1 MPSKTYAQ
9 TSRSGR
15 SARSA
20 KSARSAGRSSKQS
33 GNTGAT
39 RRSYNTKRPALPMP
53 VNNRHWPEDFG
64 FTIAGD
70 APAYII
76 TVTPNS
82 HAHSAG
88 LQPGDQLVELNG
100 TTVTQRGAQ
109 DIQAMARQCPT
120 VPPSIVVV
128 SCVKTVEIVRDPKGR
143 FGMTVIGAGPVYV
156 EVVQPHGAA
165 ARGGLRPGDMVLEI
179 NGLPIRHSDDT
190 KVFVQGSN
198 KLRMLIIPGAGHQ
211 NVRKLAQK
219 FEVQARDRSTRAET
233 FFRKLDGVFY
243 DDPLRKDALVSLL
256 KQYAKDKRV
265 DHFGRALASL
275 LTTPAQRL
283 LFEDIRIFVPPKHR
297 ARFDYLVSKD
307 PPISGKRVIQIDR
320 RGGSFGF
327 MLVGH
332 SPVMIESIDPGGAA
346 EKAGLRPGERIMRL
360 NGLDVRRKTH
370 DELILLLKGSGSA
383 PTIAVE
389 SGPTMPSSGYSS
401 APSVT
406 TRSVT
411 TASEVSA
418 ISNWLSESALS
429 KGTVDEL
436 GDVKTGPMS
445 RKDLYAVGRT
455 FKEMMEHHLTGQE
468 RKMVK
473 RALQEYHQCR
483 NLDGLI
489 VELFPVLD
497 TNAKRT
503 LWPYI
508 IQILPEEEQEVCKRK
523 VIYLIDR
530 HAADAVYGSRGQW
543 WARPSNEHPDT
554 MLSRNYSKSNFNK
567 TASYNV
573 APTNGD
579 VIFGRREDEFQSVSD
594 ATLLLEQDQYERAR
608 RHRRSLDYDEPPK
621 LLSNRR
627 LDHSFGGYSL
637 RDPSVVSGLTSDRSP
652 EDSAPDSYP
661 YPSFPETP
669 QYPRRPR
676 YSRQNSPDEYTQYE
690 DWLRY
695 QHQSRGETR
704 DVPRQRLPRPRSVGN
719 LPRGR
724 RDERQQYGRPHR
736 PRTRS
741 VGEELHPRYDDQFY
755 DPQYP
760 PPMAYY
766 YGTGPRIRGHND
778 VLTGDP
784 NVYPIPRDYPRDYP
798 AQDYPAQDYPGDY
811 PGDYP
816 PSSPSD
822 EATSDAQPRVL
833 HGMYL
838 PGFSEGEDE
847 TDFTDYPSV
856 SETSYPHQH
865 HSNPA
870 HRKPPSHHGSK
881 PPSKTRPSYPLES
894 EALGLHLAPQPGHDR
909 RKRGSL
915 YTVNP
920 EQLEVVTSMLS
931 DDDSVSMQSS
941 ASQAHSSNHPGFNA
955 NNNTSIL
962 VNGRAGPSSAPSNAR
977 ATYAPSVDGSERLRL
992 RPHPSSST
1000 PNGRAPSPP
1009 GSFVSHASSRYS
1021 LTSHH
1026 SSSHASVLSN
1036 ASRPKQL
1043 QRPIS
1048 PPPPPPPPP
1057 PPLPPPAPPLPEVN
1071 NNNPGWHPGK
1081 MAVKRLNWEKI
1092 QATENTVWSG
1102 IGEGEDYLSDVIKR
1116 LELEEKFSVKNKHK
1130 TSPKD
1135 KKPQIAVINHKKAH
1149 NTAILLGHLRL
1160 PIEDI
1165 KADII
1170 QMNTDKFSTSHLQ
1183 QMALYAPDHAEIEK
1197 LKKCGSRLSQ
1207 LTVPDKFAYEMSQ
1220 IPGYKL
1226 RIESLLFKS
1235 SFDEKLEEISKLLK
1249 VIEQAAIE
1257 LRASQKL
1264 AKVLELVLAMGNYMN
1279 KGNQR
1284 VAGATGFKITF
1295 LTELDTTKTADNKST
1310 FLHVVAKAVYAN
1322 VPEVMTFGDELP
1334 MVPKANKVSLKW
1346 VNDELQEVKNKLEDL
1361 VLDIDKLE
1369 PGDTTQLPDDRF
1381 TEVMDSFTDEARDRL
1396 EAIESLHAKAQEEF
1410 NKTAQYFGEDP
1421 ASTESDSFFGIFSVF
1436 TSKFAKAH
1444 SENMQKSKSP

>member
-1 MPSKTYAQ
+1 MSARNSPRMPSKTYAQ

-15 SARSA
+15 SSRSA
-20 KSARSAGRSSKQS
+20 KSARSAGRPSKQAT
-33 GNTGAT
+33 NAGAS
-39 RRSYNTKRPALPMP
+39 RRSHSNKRPALPMP

-76 TVTPNS
+76 TVLPSS
-82 HAHSAG
+82 HAHTAG

-100 TTVTQRGAQ
+100 TNVTQRTAQ

-128 SCVKTVEIVRDPKGR
+128 SCVKTVEIVRDSKGR
-143 FGMTVIGAGPVYV
+143 FGMTVVGAGPVYV
-156 EVVQPHGAA
+156 EVVQPHSAA
-165 ARGGLRPGDMVLEI
+165 SRGGLRPGDMILEI

-243 DDPLRKDALVSLL
+243 NDHLRKDVLVSLL

-265 DHFGRALASL
+265 DNFGRALASL
-275 LTTPAQRL
+275 LTTPSQRQ

-307 PPISGKRVIQIDR
+307 PPVSGRRVVQIDR
-320 RGGSFGF
+320 SSGSFGF

-332 SPVMIESIDPGGAA
+332 SPVMIESVDPGGPA
-346 EKAGLRPGERIMRL
+346 EKAGLHAGDRIIRL
-360 NGLDVRRKTH
+360 NGLDVRKKSH

-389 SGPTMPSSGYSS
+389 SGPPMPSSAGYSS

-406 TRSVT
+406 TRSMT
-411 TASEVSA
+411 TASEVSSL
-418 ISNWLSESALS
+418 SNWLSESALS

-436 GDVKTGPMS
+436 GEVKTGPMS
-445 RKDLYAVGRT
+445 QKDLYAVGRT

-508 IQILPEEEQEVCKRK
+508 IQILPEEEQQICKRK

-530 HAADAVYGSRGQW
+530 HAA
-543 WARPSNEHPDT
+543 
-554 MLSRNYSKSNFNK
+554 
-567 TASYNV
+567 
-573 APTNGD
+573 
-579 VIFGRREDEFQSVSD
+579 
-594 ATLLLEQDQYERAR
+594 AT
-608 RHRRSLDYDEPPK
+608 
-621 LLSNRR
+621 
-627 LDHSFGGYSL
+627 
-637 RDPSVVSGLTSDRSP
+637 P
-652 EDSAPDSYP
+652 E
-661 YPSFPETP
+661 
-669 QYPRRPR
+669 
-676 YSRQNSPDEYTQYE
+676 
-690 DWLRY
+690 
-695 QHQSRGETR
+695 G
-704 DVPRQRLPRPRSVGN
+704 
-719 LPRGR
+719 
-724 RDERQQYGRPHR
+724 
-736 PRTRS
+736 
-741 VGEELHPRYDDQFY
+741 
-755 DPQYP
+755 
-760 PPMAYY
+760 
-766 YGTGPRIRGHND
+766 
-778 VLTGDP
+778 
-784 NVYPIPRDYPRDYP
+784 
-798 AQDYPAQDYPGDY
+798 
-811 PGDYP
+811 
-816 PSSPSD
+816 
-822 EATSDAQPRVL
+822 QPRVL

-838 PGFSEGEDE
+838 PGFSEDEAE

-856 SETSYPHQH
+856 SENSYPQH
-865 HSNPA
+865 HHRQYHPA
-870 HRKPPSHHGSK
+870 PRKPPPHHGK
-881 PPSKTRPSYPLES
+881 RPSKMRHSCTPDDETTSGVYS
-894 EALGLHLAPQPGHDR
+894 APQAHDR

-931 DDDSVSMQSS
+931 DEDSVSIQSS
-941 ASQAHSSNHPGFNA
+941 AIQTHSTTHPGFNT
-955 NNNTSIL
+955 NNNTSFL
-962 VNGRAGPSSAPSNAR
+962 VNGRGVPPASG
-977 ATYAPSVDGSERLRL
+977 DGGEQL
-992 RPHPSSST
+992 RPSPHPVSST
-1000 PNGRAPSPP
+1000 PVNGRPVSPL
-1009 GSFVSHASSRYS
+1009 GSFISHASSHYS
-1021 LTSHH
+1021 LSSQH
-1026 SSSHASVLSN
+1026 SSSHASVHSS
-1036 ASRPKQL
+1036 ASRQRQL
-1043 QRPIS
+1043 QRPSS

-1071 NNNPGWHPGK
+1071 NNSSSWQPGK
-1081 MAVKRLNWEKI
+1081 MAVKRLNWEKL

-1116 LELEEKFSVKNKHK
+1116 LELEEKFSVKNKNK
-1130 TSPKD
+1130 TSPRD

-1149 NTAILLGHLRL
+1149 NTALLLGHLRL
-1160 PIEDI
+1160 SIDDI
-1165 KADII
+1165 KADIL
-1170 QMNTDKFSTSHLQ
+1170 QMKTDRISTSHLQ
-1183 QMALYAPDHAEIEK
+1183 QLSLYAPDTTEIEK
-1197 LKKCGSRLSQ
+1197 LKKYSNRVSQ
-1207 LTVPDKFAYEMSQ
+1207 LTLPDKFAYEMSQ

-1235 SFDEKLEEISKLLK
+1235 NFDEKLEEISKLLK

-1257 LRASQKL
+1257 LRGSQKL

-1284 VAGATGFKITF
+1284 VAGATGFRITF

-1310 FLHVVAKAVYAN
+1310 FLHVVAKAVHTN
-1322 VPEVMTFGDELP
+1322 VPEVVTFGDELP
-1334 MVPKANKVSLKW
+1334 MVPKANKVSLKM
-1346 VNDELQEVKNKLEDL
+1346 VNDELKEVENKLEDL

-1369 PGDTTQLPDDRF
+1369 PGDMTRLPDDRF
-1381 TEVMDSFTDEARDRL
+1381 MEVMDNFTDEARDRL
-1396 EAIESLHAKAQEEF
+1396 EVIESLHAKAEEEF
-1410 NKTAQYFGEDP
+1410 KKTAQYFGEEP
-1421 ASTESDSFFGIFSVF
+1421 ATTESDAFFGIFSVF

-1444 SENMQKSKSP
+1444 SENIQKTKSP

>member
-1 MPSKTYAQ
+1 MSARSSPRMPSKTYAQ

-530 HAADAVYGSRGQW
+530 HAA
-543 WARPSNEHPDT
+543 
-554 MLSRNYSKSNFNK
+554 
-567 TASYNV
+567 
-573 APTNGD
+573 
-579 VIFGRREDEFQSVSD
+579 
-594 ATLLLEQDQYERAR
+594 
-608 RHRRSLDYDEPPK
+608 
-621 LLSNRR
+621 
-627 LDHSFGGYSL
+627 
-637 RDPSVVSGLTSDRSP
+637 
-652 EDSAPDSYP
+652 
-661 YPSFPETP
+661 
-669 QYPRRPR
+669 
-676 YSRQNSPDEYTQYE
+676 
-690 DWLRY
+690 
-695 QHQSRGETR
+695 
-704 DVPRQRLPRPRSVGN
+704 
-719 LPRGR
+719 
-724 RDERQQYGRPHR
+724 
-736 PRTRS
+736 
-741 VGEELHPRYDDQFY
+741 
-755 DPQYP
+755 
-760 PPMAYY
+760 
-766 YGTGPRIRGHND
+766 
-778 VLTGDP
+778 
-784 NVYPIPRDYPRDYP
+784 
-798 AQDYPAQDYPGDY
+798 
-811 PGDYP
+811 
-816 PSSPSD
+816 
-822 EATSDAQPRVL
+822 ATSDAQPRVL

>member
-1 MPSKTYAQ
+1 MSARNSPRMPSKTYAQ

-15 SARSA
+15 SSRSA
-20 KSARSAGRSSKQS
+20 KSARSAGRPSKQAT
-33 GNTGAT
+33 NAGAS
-39 RRSYNTKRPALPMP
+39 RRSHSNKRPALPMP

-76 TVTPNS
+76 TVLPSS
-82 HAHSAG
+82 HAHTAG

-100 TTVTQRGAQ
+100 TNVTQRTAQ

-128 SCVKTVEIVRDPKGR
+128 SCVKTVEIVRDSKGR
-143 FGMTVIGAGPVYV
+143 FGMTVVGAGPVYV
-156 EVVQPHGAA
+156 EVVQPHSAA
-165 ARGGLRPGDMVLEI
+165 SRGGLRPGDMILEI

-243 DDPLRKDALVSLL
+243 NDHLRKDVLVSLL

-265 DHFGRALASL
+265 DNFGRALASL
-275 LTTPAQRL
+275 LTTPSQRQ

-307 PPISGKRVIQIDR
+307 PPVSGRRVVQIDR
-320 RGGSFGF
+320 SSGSFGF

-332 SPVMIESIDPGGAA
+332 SPVMIESVDPGGPA
-346 EKAGLRPGERIMRL
+346 EKAGLHAGDRIIRL
-360 NGLDVRRKTH
+360 NGLDVRKKSH

-389 SGPTMPSSGYSS
+389 SGPPMPSSGYSS

-406 TRSVT
+406 TRSMT
-411 TASEVSA
+411 TASEVSSL
-418 ISNWLSESALS
+418 SNWLSESALS

-436 GDVKTGPMS
+436 GEVKTGPMS
-445 RKDLYAVGRT
+445 QKDLYAVGRT

-508 IQILPEEEQEVCKRK
+508 IQILPEEEQQICKRK

-530 HAADAVYGSRGQW
+530 HAADAVYGSNGRW
-543 WARPSNEHPDT
+543 WTRPTNEHPDA
-554 MLSRNYSKSNFNK
+554 MLSRRYSKSNFNK
-567 TASYNV
+567 SASYDV
-573 APTNGD
+573 APTTGD
-579 VIFGRREDEFQSVSD
+579 IIFGRREDEFQSVSE
-594 ATLLLEQDQYERAR
+594 ATLLLEQDYYERAR
-608 RHRRSLDYDEPPK
+608 RHRRSLDYEEPPK
-621 LLSNRR
+621 LLSTRR
-627 LDHSFGGYSL
+627 LDHSYGGYSL
-637 RDPSVVSGLTSDRSP
+637 RDASLGSGLAPDRTPP
-652 EDSAPDSYP
+652 EDHAPDSYP
-661 YPSFPETP
+661 HPSFPDTP
-669 QYPRRPR
+669 DYPRHPR
-676 YSRQNSPDEYTQYE
+676 YSRQPSPDEYSQYD
-690 DWLRY
+690 DWPRY
-695 QHQSRGETR
+695 ERQSRRDTR
-704 DVPRQRLPRPRSVGN
+704 NAPRQPLPRPCSVGA
-719 LPRGR
+719 LPRRR
-724 RDERQQYGRPHR
+724 RDEWQQPSRGRR

-741 VGEELHPRYDDQFY
+741 VGEELHHHYDDYYYDPRYH
-755 DPQYP
+755 PS
-760 PPMAYY
+760 MAYY
-766 YGTGPRIRGHND
+766 YGTGPRIHGHTN
-778 VLTGDP
+778 VLSGDP
-784 NVYPIPRDYPRDYP
+784 NVYPIPRDYQRDYPPRDYP
-798 AQDYPAQDYPGDY
+798 EDFPGDY
-811 PGDYP
+811 SPT
-816 PSSPSD
+816 SPSD
-822 EATSDAQPRVL
+822 EATPEGQPRVL

-838 PGFSEGEDE
+838 PGFSEDEAE

-856 SETSYPHQH
+856 SENSYPQH
-865 HSNPA
+865 HHRQYHPA
-870 HRKPPSHHGSK
+870 PRKPPPHHGK
-881 PPSKTRPSYPLES
+881 RPSKMRHSCTPDDETTSGVYS
-894 EALGLHLAPQPGHDR
+894 APQAHDR

-931 DDDSVSMQSS
+931 DEDSVSIQSS
-941 ASQAHSSNHPGFNA
+941 AIQTHSTTHPGFNT
-955 NNNTSIL
+955 NNNTSFL
-962 VNGRAGPSSAPSNAR
+962 VNGRGVPPASG
-977 ATYAPSVDGSERLRL
+977 DGGEQL
-992 RPHPSSST
+992 RPSPHPVSST
-1000 PNGRAPSPP
+1000 PVNGRPVSPL
-1009 GSFVSHASSRYS
+1009 GSFISHASSHYS
-1021 LTSHH
+1021 LSSQH
-1026 SSSHASVLSN
+1026 SSSHASVHSS
-1036 ASRPKQL
+1036 ASRQRQL
-1043 QRPIS
+1043 QRPSS

-1071 NNNPGWHPGK
+1071 NNSSSWQPGK
-1081 MAVKRLNWEKI
+1081 MAVKRLNWEKL

-1116 LELEEKFSVKNKHK
+1116 LELEEKFSVKNKNK
-1130 TSPKD
+1130 TSPRD

-1149 NTAILLGHLRL
+1149 NTALLLGHLRL
-1160 PIEDI
+1160 SIDDI
-1165 KADII
+1165 KADIL
-1170 QMNTDKFSTSHLQ
+1170 QMKTDRISTSHLQ
-1183 QMALYAPDHAEIEK
+1183 QLSLYAPDTTEIEK
-1197 LKKCGSRLSQ
+1197 LKKYSNRVSQ
-1207 LTVPDKFAYEMSQ
+1207 LTLPDKFAYEMSQ

-1235 SFDEKLEEISKLLK
+1235 NFDEKLEEISKLLK

-1257 LRASQKL
+1257 LRGSQKL

-1284 VAGATGFKITF
+1284 VAGATGFRITF

-1310 FLHVVAKAVYAN
+1310 FLHVVAKAVHTN
-1322 VPEVMTFGDELP
+1322 VPEVVTFGDELP
-1334 MVPKANKVSLKW
+1334 MVPKANKVSLKM
-1346 VNDELQEVKNKLEDL
+1346 VNDELKEVENKLEDL

-1369 PGDTTQLPDDRF
+1369 PGDMTRLPDDRF
-1381 TEVMDSFTDEARDRL
+1381 MEVMDNFTDEARDRL
-1396 EAIESLHAKAQEEF
+1396 EVIESLHAKAEEEF
-1410 NKTAQYFGEDP
+1410 KKTAQYFGEEP
-1421 ASTESDSFFGIFSVF
+1421 ATTESDAFFGIFSVF

-1444 SENMQKSKSP
+1444 SENIQKTKSP